1 MSAEKEATGRAGSDD
16 GRKATALL
24 IGGVSLLTIA
34 CALLVALVLV
44 GNADTT
50 SHEVKPVAGGTAVTL
65 TKAEARGRELFGET
79 CASCHV
85 LKAANAVGTIGPNL
99 DQMKPDA
106 ALVRHAIEFGRSNGR
121 GEMPGGLYTGTD
133 AEEIAAFV
141 AVATGGGGREG

>member
-1 MSAEKEATGRAGSDD
+1 MSAEKETTGRAGSDD

-24 IGGVSLLTIA
+24 IGGVGLLTIV
-34 CALLVALVLV
+34 CAALIALVLV

-50 SHEVKPVAGGTAVTL
+50 SHEVKSAGGGTVTL

-99 DQMKPDA
+99 DQVKPDV
-106 ALVRHAIEFGRSNGR
+106 ALVRHAIEFGRSSGR
-121 GEMPGGLYTGTD
+121 GEMPGGLYSGVD
-133 AEEIAAFV
+133 VEEIAAFV
-141 AVATGGGGREG
+141 AVATGGGRSD